1 MSAVLHAVGD
11 VAPDRDDPNEC
22 FALAAQALS
31 AADIGF
37 CQLECNLTT
46 RGVRMPQARHTH
58 RGPVNAGQA
67 MKAAGIDVVSFA
79 GNHCMDWGPE
89 GLADTVANLEAAD
102 LAVVGAGPDIAR
114 ARAPVMREANGIRL
128 AFLAYS
134 SILPEAY
141 WATQSRPGC
150 APLRA
155 HTLYEQIETDQ
166 PGTPARIRTFA
177 FRDDVAAM
185 TRDIEAAAAQAD
197 CVIVSLHWGIHF
209 VPAVLA
215 DYQREVARAAIDAGA
230 GLILGHHA
238 HILKGVEFYRGRA
251 VFYSL
256 SNFAVDLRMTAE
268 HAASKGF
275 REIQA
280 LSPGWVP
287 NLDSLYNFPPDSRM
301 TVIVR
306 AVIEPDGNCAVSLLP
321 AFINDNA
328 QPEVLSAADERFTR
342 VVDYLRWCCREA
354 SLNAEFEVD
363 GDAVRVIEG
372 ATLAAADSYGKPAR
386 YFA

>member
-1 MSAVLHAVGD
+1 MTAVLHAVGD

-22 FALAAQALS
+22 FSLAADVLRG
-31 AADIGF
+31 ADLGF

-58 RGPVNAGQA
+58 RGPVSSGQA
-67 MKAAGIDVVSFA
+67 FRNAGIDIVSFA
-79 GNHCMDWGPE
+79 GNHCLDWGPD
-89 GLADTVANLEAAD
+89 GLTDTIANLKAAD
-102 LAVVGAGPDIAR
+102 LAVVGVGSNIVE
-114 ARAPVMREANGIRL
+114 ARAPVIREVNGVRI

-141 WATQSRPGC
+141 WATESRPGC

-155 HTLYEQIETDQ
+155 HTLYEQIEPDQ

-177 FRDDVAAM
+177 FREDVSAMVQDITAAG
-185 TRDIEAAAAQAD
+185 AQAD
-197 CVIVSLHWGIHF
+197 CVVVSMHWGIHF

-215 DYQREVARAAIDAGA
+215 EYQREVARAAIDAGA

-238 HILKGVEFYRGRA
+238 HILKGIEFYRGRA

-280 LSPGWVP
+280 LSPDWEP

-306 AVIEPDGNCAVSLLP
+306 ARIGPDGSCTAALLP

-328 QPEVLSAADERFTR
+328 QPEVLTAGDGRFSR

-354 SLNAEFEVD
+354 SLNAVLEVE
-363 GDAVRVIEG
+363 GDEVWVTEG
-372 ATLAAADSYGKPAR
+372 NYRA
-386 YFA
+386 

>member
-1 MSAVLHAVGD
+1 MTAILHAVGD

-22 FALAAQALS
+22 FVLAADTLRD
-31 AADIGF
+31 ADIGF

-58 RGPVNAGQA
+58 RGPVNSGQA
-67 MKAAGIDVVSFA
+67 MKAAGIDIVSFA

-89 GLADTVANLEAAD
+89 GLADTIANLESAD
-102 LAVVGAGPDIAR
+102 LAVVGVGPDIAR
-114 ARAPVMREANGIRL
+114 ARMPVLREVNGLRL

-134 SILPEAY
+134 SILPAAY
-141 WATQSRPGC
+141 WATESRSGC

-177 FRDDVAAM
+177 FREDVAAM
-185 TRDIEAAAAQAD
+185 TRDIEAARAQAD

-215 DYQREVARAAIDAGA
+215 EYQREVARAAIDAGA

-238 HILKGVEFYRGRA
+238 HILKGIEFYKGRA

-280 LSPGWVP
+280 LSPDWVP

-306 AVIEPDGNCAVSLLP
+306 AAIERDARCTLTLMP

-328 QPEVLSAADERFTR
+328 QPEVLKAGDERFTR
-342 VVDYLRWCCREA
+342 VVDYLRWCCSEE
-354 SLNAEFEVD
+354 SLNAKLEIA
-363 GDAVRVIEG
+363 GDEVRV
-372 ATLAAADSYGKPAR
+372 LADA
-386 YFA
+386 